1 MIDVINFTPYSSLI
15 GGLIIGVAVVL
26 FFITTGRLAGISG
39 IVSSTLEKNEN
50 KFSNLL
56 FIIGLVLGP
65 LVFIFFSQND
75 VVFKMTSSIPLIIVG
90 GLLVGLGTKIGRGC
104 TSGHGICGISRFS
117 MRSILATIIFMIFA
131 MFTVFFLQLLE
142 IYKMYKNIF
151 SLISGLVFGIGLTIG
166 GMTNPSKVIAF
177 LNITNNWDPSLIF
190 VMGGAI
196 AFVLPS
202 FYLLKN
208 KEKPIFASSFQ
219 IPSSKNINQKLIL
232 GSSMFGIGWG
242 MIGLC
247 PGPAISSIAFL
258 QPLSILFII
267 SMMSGFYL
275 TKFIKI

>member
-131 MFTVFFLQLLE
+131 MITVYFLQLLE
-142 IYKMYKNIF
+142 I
-151 SLISGLVFGIGLTIG
+151 S
-166 GMTNPSKVIAF
+166 
-177 LNITNNWDPSLIF
+177 
-190 VMGGAI
+190 
-196 AFVLPS
+196 
-202 FYLLKN
+202 
-208 KEKPIFASSFQ
+208 
-219 IPSSKNINQKLIL
+219 
-232 GSSMFGIGWG
+232 
-242 MIGLC
+242 
-247 PGPAISSIAFL
+247 
-258 QPLSILFII
+258 
-267 SMMSGFYL
+267 
-275 TKFIKI
+275 

>member
-65 LVFIFFSQND
+65 LVIIFFSKND
-75 VVFKMTSSIPLIIVG
+75 LVFKMTSSIPLIIVG

-131 MFTVFFLQLLE
+131 MITVYFLQLLE
-142 IYKMYKNIF
+142 I
-151 SLISGLVFGIGLTIG
+151 S
-166 GMTNPSKVIAF
+166 
-177 LNITNNWDPSLIF
+177 
-190 VMGGAI
+190 
-196 AFVLPS
+196 
-202 FYLLKN
+202 
-208 KEKPIFASSFQ
+208 
-219 IPSSKNINQKLIL
+219 
-232 GSSMFGIGWG
+232 
-242 MIGLC
+242 
-247 PGPAISSIAFL
+247 
-258 QPLSILFII
+258 
-267 SMMSGFYL
+267 
-275 TKFIKI
+275 